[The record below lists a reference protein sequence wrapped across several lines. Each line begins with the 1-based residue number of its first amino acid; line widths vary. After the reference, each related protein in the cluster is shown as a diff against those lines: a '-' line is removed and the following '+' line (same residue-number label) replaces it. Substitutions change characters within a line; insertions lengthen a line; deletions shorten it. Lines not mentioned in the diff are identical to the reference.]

1 MLFAQVPHA
10 EDAIRAAVDTGRY
23 EPVVLVV
30 IMLAVISFLVY
41 LVRAVMIQ
49 ASEREAR
56 LAKRIDTLEDFIRTE
71 LMAAMSENTKA
82 MLTMS
87 VTSAENAKAVTSL
100 IEALHTTR
108 ICFSTGEQQA
118 KLVESIANKVTASIQ
133 RNHGGET

>member
-1 MLFAQVPHA
+1 MLFAQVLHA

-41 LVRAVMIQ
+41 LVRVVMVQ

-56 LAKRIDTLEDFIRTE
+56 LSARIETLEDFIRTE

-82 MLTMS
+82 MLTIS
-87 VTSAENAKAVTSL
+87 VTSGENAKAVMSL

-108 ICFSTGEQQA
+108 ICFATGEQQA
-118 KLVESIANKVTASIQ
+118 KLVEAIANKVSTAIQ
-133 RNHGGET
+133 RNHGGEQ